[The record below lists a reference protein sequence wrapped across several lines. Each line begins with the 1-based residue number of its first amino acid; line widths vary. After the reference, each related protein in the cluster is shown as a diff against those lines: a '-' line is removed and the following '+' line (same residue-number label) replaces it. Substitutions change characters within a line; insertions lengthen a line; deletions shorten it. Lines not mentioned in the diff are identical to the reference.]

1 MQPKPG
7 SIELGLE
14 RLGGP
19 RRWHAGGS
27 DRASAIGEIAPA
39 GGERVAT
46 PPAARARSSGWREG
60 SGSSA
65 SSG

>member
-39 GGERVAT
+39 GGERDCSC
-46 PPAARARSSGWREG
+46 PFLDHRP
-60 SGSSA
+60 
-65 SSG
+65 